1 MLEGT
6 SGGPQSNL
14 LPKAGLV
21 VVPGQVAE
29 GFIHLGLETPQGCRW
44 HNLSG
49 QPALQ
54 LGCPLGEKVSP

>member
-6 SGGPQSNL
+6 SRGPQSNL

-29 GFIHLGLETPQGCRW
+29 GFR